1 MKKMKKKN
9 HERVWPKDQILRK
22 YFQSCLSENI
32 GNQQIYGNLYTC
44 FKVENLVLMSFP
56 NLTL

>member
-1 MKKMKKKN
+1 MKKKN

-22 YFQSCLSENI
+22 YFQSCSSENN
-32 GNQQIYGNLYTC
+32 GRQQIHGNLYTC
-44 FKVENLVLMSFP
+44 FKVENLVLMAFP